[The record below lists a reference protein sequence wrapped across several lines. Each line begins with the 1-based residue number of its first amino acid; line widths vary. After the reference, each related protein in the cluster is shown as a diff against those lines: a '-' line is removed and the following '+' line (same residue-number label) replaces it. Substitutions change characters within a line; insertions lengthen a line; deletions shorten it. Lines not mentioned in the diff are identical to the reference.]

1 MAEKRTK
8 EQKKGLLSRMGLD
21 GGIRRRWFINNMSVV
36 ILILL
41 LVGTLVA
48 MFCTYYFY
56 ASVQTRLERTDAAG
70 VRTVAITNTTSLS
83 YTLRINGDNPFI
95 LDSFNTAFVQVA
107 ADGKLMV
114 SVENM
119 WCGEEEHPVVELEF

>member
-1 MAEKRTK
+1 MIFAKDKSLESLREALLDKRAIAY
-8 EQKKGLLSRMGLD
+8 G
-21 GGIRRRWFINNMSVV
+21 F
-36 ILILL
+36 
-41 LVGTLVA
+41 GTLSGEESLLKDL
-48 MFCTYYFY
+48 FK